1 MNLGVLMVTGVYH
14 PEVSGA
20 ANQCRNLMSSL
31 SRNISFMVLTT
42 TQDTDLTSRSQVD
55 GIEVFRVLLEK
66 GVSNYCRAIW
76 KFTSFFSSRR
86 KDFQIVHLHGFTTKS
101 ILLVFLSKLFNKKI
115 IIKMTSI
122 NHDDPHTMKK
132 RGLLLYHFYSK
143 ANVYVGTNQQFKNI
157 FQKKSYFPR
166 ERFSLIPNGVDTERF
181 FPSSNGEKRRLRQQ
195 LKLPQKLKIIL
206 FVGHFSKEKCPDV
219 LINAWKEYVADAC
232 PESAVIFIGTTNPDH
247 YEVDVDLVKEVKR
260 LAKPLQYK
268 RVFFIEKTHNIEKYY
283 QASDIF
289 VMPSLREGLPNAM
302 LEAMSCE
309 LPVIVSQLEGMTD
322 WVVEDGVNSL
332 LISPGSGIELS
343 EKIIH
348 LLNNADLSIAIGK
361 EARKTILKRF
371 TIEDTA
377 KQYNILYTSM
387 G

>member
-1 MNLGVLMVTGVYH
+1 
-14 PEVSGA
+14 
-20 ANQCRNLMSSL
+20 
-31 SRNISFMVLTT
+31 
-42 TQDTDLTSRSQVD
+42 
-55 GIEVFRVLLEK
+55 
-66 GVSNYCRAIW
+66 
-76 KFTSFFSSRR
+76 
-86 KDFQIVHLHGFTTKS
+86 
-101 ILLVFLSKLFNKKI
+101 
-115 IIKMTSI
+115 
-122 NHDDPHTMKK
+122 
-132 RGLLLYHFYSK
+132 
-143 ANVYVGTNQQFKNI
+143 
-157 FQKKSYFPR
+157 
-166 ERFSLIPNGVDTERF
+166 
-181 FPSSNGEKRRLRQQ
+181 
-195 LKLPQKLKIIL
+195 
-206 FVGHFSKEKCPDV
+206 
-219 LINAWKEYVADAC
+219 VADAC

>member
-1 MNLGVLMVTGVYH
+1 MTKVLMVTGSYH
-14 PEVSGA
+14 PELNGA